1 MIRRSPSRSWL
12 TSKVA
17 LLVGCAVVVL
27 VVVAIVRE
35 TQRRRSIRQEIRAI
49 EDEIARIELQRER
62 LTDLVEHAAS
72 PEFLEREARLR
83 LGLQRP
89 GETVLIVPD
98 SAPGSAVA
106 AEASPSP
113 AEEPPS
119 NLRKWWRYIFH

>member
-1 MIRRSPSRSWL
+1 MIRRSSSRSWL

-17 LLVGCAVVVL
+17 LLVGCAIVVL

-49 EDEIARIELQRER
+49 EDEIARIEQQRER

-89 GETVLIVPD
+89 GETVLIVPE
-98 SAPGSAVA
+98 SAAGSAA
-106 AEASPSP
+106 TGEASPAP
-113 AEEPPS
+113 EEPSS

>member
-1 MIRRSPSRSWL
+1 MRRTPSRSFL
-12 TSKVA
+12 TSKIA

-27 VVVAIVRE
+27 VIVATVRE
-35 TQRRRSIRQEIRAI
+35 AQRRRSIQGEIRAI
-49 EDEIARIELQRER
+49 EDEIARIEQQRER
-62 LTDLVEHAAS
+62 LTDLVEHAGS

-98 SAPGSAVA
+98 AATSAGAVGEGSPEPV
-106 AEASPSP
+106 EA
-113 AEEPPS
+113 PPS